1 MLLLGIEAS
10 RRWNASPMQLGI
22 QHETR
27 IFEFLLP
34 IVACGFAFGSIP
46 EQMKNFF
53 ATGLFFLAIGVVRLQ
68 QDFFRSFA
76 NWPIAL
82 LSVGIA
88 LMLSAS
94 KHPTLR
100 VALDRLLQRRV

>member
-1 MLLLGIEAS
+1 MTSMLLLGIEAS

-53 ATGLFFLAIGVVRLQ
+53 ATGLETGRPT
-68 QDFFRSFA
+68 RS
-76 NWPIAL
+76 PT
-82 LSVGIA
+82 SA
-88 LMLSAS
+88 LMA
-94 KHPTLR
+94 R
-100 VALDRLLQRRV
+100 DG